1 MPTPSAPLRLLF
13 VEDDAAIVQGLQYAL
28 MQEGYAVTH
37 AGSLAAARAALPA
50 GFDLLLLDVRLPDGS
65 GFDLLREARR
75 RNPEQ
80 PAVFLT
86 ACDDEIHTVLG
97 LDLGADDYIAKPF
110 RLQELLSRL
119 RAVLRRRSRA
129 EICALPGGVQVDLRR
144 AEISRGGEPISLT
157 ALEYKLLLVFL
168 AHPGQVLGRSQLLG
182 AIWDEGGNFV
192 NDNTLTVYIRRLRA
206 KLETPGGPPL
216 IATVRGLGYRLE
228 TGEGGHAAKR

>member
-1 MPTPSAPLRLLF
+1 M
-13 VEDDAAIVQGLQYAL
+13 
-28 MQEGYAVTH
+28 
-37 AGSLAAARAALPA
+37 
-50 GFDLLLLDVRLPDGS
+50 
-65 GFDLLREARR
+65 
-75 RNPEQ
+75 
-80 PAVFLT
+80 
-86 ACDDEIHTVLG
+86 LG

-129 EICALPGGVQVDLRR
+129 ETCALPGGVQVDLRR

-168 AHPGQVLGRSQLLG
+168 AHPGQVLGR
-182 AIWDEGGNFV
+182 IWDEGGNFV

-228 TGEGGHAAKR
+228 TGEGDHAAKR

>member
-28 MQEGYAVTH
+28 TQEGYAVTH

-129 EICALPGGVQVDLRR
+129 ETCALPGGVQVDLRR

-168 AHPGQVLGRSQLLG
+168 ARAQPAAWGHLGRRRQLRQRQHPDRLHPAAAGQARNAGRPAADRDG
-182 AIWDEGGNFV
+182 AGAW
-192 NDNTLTVYIRRLRA
+192 LPA
-206 KLETPGGPPL
+206 
-216 IATVRGLGYRLE
+216 
-228 TGEGGHAAKR
+228 

>member
-28 MQEGYAVTH
+28 TQEGYAVTH

-50 GFDLLLLDVRLPDGS
+50 GFDLLLLDVR
-65 GFDLLREARR
+65 LREARR

-129 EICALPGGVQVDLRR
+129 ETCALPGGVQVDLRR

-168 AHPGQVLGRSQLLG
+168 AHPGQVLGRSCLG
-182 AIWDEGGNFV
+182 PSGTKAA
-192 NDNTLTVYIRRLRA
+192 TSSTT
-206 KLETPGGPPL
+206 TP
-216 IATVRGLGYRLE
+216 
-228 TGEGGHAAKR
+228 

>member
-28 MQEGYAVTH
+28 TQEGYAVTH

-119 RAVLRRRSRA
+119 PCCAGAAAPKPARCPAGCRS
-129 EICALPGGVQVDLRR
+129 ICVGPKSVA
-144 AEISRGGEPISLT
+144 A
-157 ALEYKLLLVFL
+157 AN
-168 AHPGQVLGRSQLLG
+168 RS
-182 AIWDEGGNFV
+182 A
-192 NDNTLTVYIRRLRA
+192 
-206 KLETPGGPPL
+206 
-216 IATVRGLGYRLE
+216 
-228 TGEGGHAAKR
+228 

>member
-28 MQEGYAVTH
+28 TQEGYAVTH

-110 RLQELLSRL
+110 RLQELLSRI
-119 RAVLRRRSRA
+119 RSVLRRRQDRQDDIIRIR
-129 EICALPGGVQVDLRR
+129 ELRVDLRQ
-144 AEISRGGEPISLT
+144 E
-157 ALEYKLLLVFL
+157 
-168 AHPGQVLGRSQLLG
+168 
-182 AIWDEGGNFV
+182 D
-192 NDNTLTVYIRRLRA
+192 
-206 KLETPGGPPL
+206 
-216 IATVRGLGYRLE
+216 
-228 TGEGGHAAKR
+228 

>member
-28 MQEGYAVTH
+28 TQEGYAVTH

-119 RAVLRRRSRA
+119 RAVLRR
-129 EICALPGGVQVDLRR
+129 

-228 TGEGGHAAKR
+228 TGEGDHAAKR

>member
-28 MQEGYAVTH
+28 TQEGYAVTH
-37 AGSLAAARAALPA
+37 AGSLAMARAALPA

-129 EICALPGGVQVDLRR
+129 ETCALPGGVQVDLRR

-228 TGEGGHAAKR
+228 TGEGDHAAKR